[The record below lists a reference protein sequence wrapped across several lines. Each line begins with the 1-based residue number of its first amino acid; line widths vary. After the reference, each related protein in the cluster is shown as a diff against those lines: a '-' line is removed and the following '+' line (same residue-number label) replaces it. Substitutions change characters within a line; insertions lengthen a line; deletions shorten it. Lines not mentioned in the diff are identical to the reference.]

1 MDAQRLVSMAND
13 IASYFA
19 SEPDR
24 ELGVAGIADHLRK
37 FWDPRMR
44 RQIIAHV
51 DAGGDGLA
59 ELARAGIER
68 LKSA

>member
-1 MDAQRLVSMAND
+1 MDVQRLVSMAND

-24 ELGVAGIADHLRK
+24 DLGIAGFANHLRK

-44 RQIIAHV
+44 RQIIAYS
-51 DAGGDGLA
+51 DAGGDGLL
-59 ELARAGIER
+59 ELARAGIAR
-68 LKSA
+68 LKST